1 MRLPRLGHV
10 GGPPVRPEDVPG
22 RPEEPRHAGERPVRL
37 ALHRGGARWRAARAV
52 RRRASTA
59 TQTGTVARAARRLPG
74 IALDLAFPRN
84 AFVFAS
90 LSICIII
97 FRRFDMTVKSASG
110 RVPERLC

>member
-1 MRLPRLGHV
+1 M
-10 GGPPVRPEDVPG
+10 RPEGVPG

-84 AFVFAS
+84 AC
-90 LSICIII
+90 ICKS
-97 FRRFDMTVKSASG
+97 FDMYYHFSSF
-110 RVPERLC
+110 